1 AVVDQAG
8 RGDGQLRGRPRGRRG
23 GGVAGELEGGAEDGG
38 VPPEL
43 AGDPH
48 RRRGELDVAGLVV
61 EHAPQVLLDLLHTGD
76 LVYEIHVP
84 GGPPELAVGDR
95 AQPDVRLHRDR
106 LADRG
111 VLDGAAVIERD
122 RAAGGVLAGLQQG

>member
-1 AVVDQAG
+1 VIH
-8 RGDGQLRGRPRGRRG
+8 
-23 GGVAGELEGGAEDGG
+23 
-38 VPPEL
+38 PEL

-48 RRRGELDVAGLVV
+48 RGRGELDVAGLVV
-61 EHAPQVLLDLLHTGD
+61 EHAPQVLLGLLHASD

-111 VLDGAAVIERD
+111 VLDGAQVI
-122 RAAGGVLAGLQQG
+122 G

>member
-1 AVVDQAG
+1 
-8 RGDGQLRGRPRGRRG
+8 
-23 GGVAGELEGGAEDGG
+23 
-38 VPPEL
+38 
-43 AGDPH
+43 
-48 RRRGELDVAGLVV
+48 
-61 EHAPQVLLDLLHTGD
+61 TGD

-84 GGPPELAVGDR
+84 GGSPELAVGDR

-122 RAAGGVLAGLQQG
+122 RAAGGVLAGLQQGAGAEQAANVIGAEGRCGAYGHGILSAGMYGAGQAGARAGAGTRSPI